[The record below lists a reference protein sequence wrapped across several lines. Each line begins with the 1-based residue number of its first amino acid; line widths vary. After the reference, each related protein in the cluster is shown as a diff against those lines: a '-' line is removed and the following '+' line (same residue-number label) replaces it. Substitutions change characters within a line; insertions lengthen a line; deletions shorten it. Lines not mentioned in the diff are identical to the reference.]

1 MPIASQD
8 LQKRKKAMDAV
19 QYILPKHIFLFAKD
33 LHFSFRKTKEYLVDL
48 VHDSRNVSQVQLGV
62 SHGNV
67 QVDALFHDDDPTRSL
82 QYIQV
87 ACIQP
92 FHQKLNITPRI
103 VVSLEQTWHTQNTQ
117 VRISITIWNTQYVSL
132 LIPCLFVYMH
142 HNWVKEAG

>member
-1 MPIASQD
+1 MTSLSIVPRMTVDEMKNVLRSLEIGWTTMHKCFSLVTGFFQPS
-8 LQKRKKAMDAV
+8 M
-19 QYILPKHIFLFAKD
+19 AKD

-103 VVSLEQTWHTQNTQ
+103 VVSLEQT
-117 VRISITIWNTQYVSL
+117 
-132 LIPCLFVYMH
+132 
-142 HNWVKEAG
+142 